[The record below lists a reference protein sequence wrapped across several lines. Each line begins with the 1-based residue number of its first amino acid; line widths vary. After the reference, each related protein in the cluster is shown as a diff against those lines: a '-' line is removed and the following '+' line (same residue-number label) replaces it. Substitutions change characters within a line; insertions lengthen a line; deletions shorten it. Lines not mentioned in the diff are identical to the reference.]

1 MAEPG
6 ACVPTGGSPP
16 GRARRVLL
24 AIDSLDVGG
33 AERHVVDLAATLAG
47 VEVTVACSVAGP
59 LAGEL
64 ERSHVTVRALSGELV
79 KRRLCERYAAALGGL
94 LRERPPDLI
103 HAHLHASA
111 AAAAL
116 ATPPDIPLVITEQ
129 TEAPWRRPRDESV
142 SRRIYDRADAL
153 IAVSDAIR
161 DRMVRRFA
169 VAEERIAVVPNGVH
183 APSPAGWPADL
194 PVVWRRGP
202 LIGQIARLVP
212 EKGVSTMLRAARAVA
227 AEIPDATFLIVGDG
241 PLRRPLERE
250 AAEL

>member
-24 AIDSLDVGG
+24 AVDSLDVGG
-33 AERHVVDLAATLAG
+33 AERHVVDLAATLAAAG

-59 LAGEL
+59 LAREL

-79 KRRLCERYAAALGGL
+79 KRRLCERYAAALEGL
-94 LRERPPDLI
+94 LRRRPPDLV

-129 TEAPWRRPRDESV
+129 TEAPWRRAHDESV

-161 DRMVRRFA
+161 D
-169 VAEERIAVVPNGVH
+169 
-183 APSPAGWPADL
+183 
-194 PVVWRRGP
+194 
-202 LIGQIARLVP
+202 
-212 EKGVSTMLRAARAVA
+212 
-227 AEIPDATFLIVGDG
+227 
-241 PLRRPLERE
+241 
-250 AAEL
+250 